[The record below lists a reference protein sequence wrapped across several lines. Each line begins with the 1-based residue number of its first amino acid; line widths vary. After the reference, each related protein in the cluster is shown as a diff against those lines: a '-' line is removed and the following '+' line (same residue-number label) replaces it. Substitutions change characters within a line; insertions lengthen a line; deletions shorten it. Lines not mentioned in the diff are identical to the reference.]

1 MHSTFFAI
9 RRETF
14 LEQEQTG
21 QSKLFS
27 SNRSLTGGS
36 GFRGLG
42 NVFGSPRNLRPDVSA
57 QAASWEG
64 MQMLMAMD
72 TQEQPSHPGPA
83 QPPRSAAAC
92 GQGWGRDGAGMMGPG

>member
-42 NVFGSPRNLRPDVSA
+42 NVFTSPRNPRPDASV
-57 QAASWEG
+57 QATRWEAR
-64 MQMLMAMD
+64 QMLMAVY
-72 TQEQPSHPGPA
+72 TQELPSQPGHDQHHHILETRGE
-83 QPPRSAAAC
+83 
-92 GQGWGRDGAGMMGPG
+92 GR